1 MPTKLKSTAAT
12 SPTKGANANTIQ
24 VAGAEP
30 QTQSEPEGSDNESP
44 NRGRSRRRAKKAS
57 GGLCR
62 MVRPAAAM
70 PTATTLSS
78 VLQPTSGI
86 ISMQDDSI
94 LHYDPLFHATFCS
107 LYEDYSM
114 ENLSWSDFRVCPEVD

>member
-1 MPTKLKSTAAT
+1 M
-12 SPTKGANANTIQ
+12 I
-24 VAGAEP
+24 
-30 QTQSEPEGSDNESP
+30 
-44 NRGRSRRRAKKAS
+44 
-57 GGLCR
+57 
-62 MVRPAAAM
+62 RPATAIL
-70 PTATTLSS
+70 TATTLSS

-94 LHYDPLFHATFCS
+94 LHFDPLFHATFCS